1 MTKALEDFFNLP
13 KTAKKDDDD
22 DFEEDFETANS
33 VATIE
38 EMKNAI
44 ESVDKIDLALPMVK
58 NLEASDRDMDELA
71 ALAKEKFHDLMDLG
85 MNVEPRFSGPI
96 LQTASTLLG
105 HAITAK
111 QAKIDKKLKMIE
123 LQLKKAKLDQT
134 TKKSDDN
141 SDTSNGIVLDRNEL
155 IKTIIATKKEEKIT
169 YQIETVKKD
178 PPIITIESEEQ
189 KETDTG
195 EDEFAEEHRIDGK
208 TDK

>member
-22 DFEEDFETANS
+22 DFEDDFETANS

-169 YQIETVKKD
+169 YQIETVKKE
-178 PPIITIESEEQ
+178 PSTVTIEPEEI
-189 KETDTG
+189 EYVASD
-195 EDEFAEEHRIDGK
+195 DEFAEEPENDGK

>member
-22 DFEEDFETANS
+22 DFEDDFETANS

-195 EDEFAEEHRIDGK
+195 EDEFAEEHKIDGNS
-208 TDK
+208 DK